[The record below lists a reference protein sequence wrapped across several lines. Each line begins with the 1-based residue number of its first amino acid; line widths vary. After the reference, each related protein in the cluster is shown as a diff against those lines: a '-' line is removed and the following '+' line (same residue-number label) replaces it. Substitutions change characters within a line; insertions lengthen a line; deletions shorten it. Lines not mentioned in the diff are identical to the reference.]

1 MAESAQLV
9 TGFAEG
15 NLEQWSGM
23 LKTQVPRIY
32 SLLFNTVDPLICAS
46 LIELVGSN
54 TRFRKKSGI
63 ISPELSGQAVRSFQV
78 RLTYRVPDF
87 IGFTGSDEAI
97 NQDKLYILRRLQK
110 IPGISFSDT
119 AVTIQPKDGSIVVSF
134 IVPVGYMQ

>member
-32 SLLFNTVDPLICAS
+32 SLLLNTVDPIICAS

-54 TRFRKKSGI
+54 TRFRKKAGI
-63 ISPELSGQAVRSFQV
+63 ISPGMKGQAVQSFQV
-78 RLTYRVPDF
+78 RLVYQVPDF
-87 IGFTGSDEAI
+87 IGFSGSDDAI
-97 NQDKLYILRRLQK
+97 NQDKLFILRRLQK

-119 AVTIQPKDGSIVVSF
+119 AVAIQPKDGSITVSF
-134 IVPVGYMQ
+134 IVPVGYAQ